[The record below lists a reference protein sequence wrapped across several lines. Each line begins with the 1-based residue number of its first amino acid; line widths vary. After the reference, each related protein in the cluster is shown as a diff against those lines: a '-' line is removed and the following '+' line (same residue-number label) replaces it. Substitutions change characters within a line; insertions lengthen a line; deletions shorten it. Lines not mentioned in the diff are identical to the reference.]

1 MKILKLLNSKY
12 LSILLLIFLTT
23 VTVNAEE
30 EPIDIW
36 NIDQNK
42 IEENSSSNN
51 LNNLETN
58 SSDTEISQPSIFELQ
73 SEKEIET
80 VQVSSD
86 LNSQEIKIIGLYDPE
101 DYDLKID
108 LWSNSNGDQL
118 KYLFSNIYK
127 MQLSKDAS
135 ELLNIIL
142 LTNAYN
148 PEQNITNEEFL
159 KIRSNWLIKNN
170 DRELIEEYLIKNQ
183 ILNLHPDLSKYLIDE
198 YLSEANIKKA
208 CELFLKNSEVIS
220 DDYLSKFNL
229 YCLINAGRAEEA
241 QLILDLKKE
250 LGFKDEYF
258 EKKLNYLFGYRK
270 DPEKTISEA
279 SILDF
284 HLAHRTNP
292 DFIFEPK
299 KNTDKKI
306 WKYLSA
312 SNLLYNVEEID
323 IAEEE
328 KISLIEKATH
338 DKNYSEKDLFSLYKR
353 FQFNINQLLNASETY
368 KSLSNIEAR
377 ALVYQR
383 SLLESDTEKKLEF
396 IKLLKDLFTKDG
408 YANAFDDELKEILE
422 KIEPNNVPSNF
433 TTFYSNN
440 LKEEKQELND
450 IKFNNDI
457 LHQSRLVNYF
467 NGDFAKSKVE
477 KDLDN
482 FLKKIKK
489 DKKYYLSKKDIML
502 IESIKSDGIEISK
515 KYEDLYEINESEMP
529 TDIQVMINNNEI
541 GSVVLRIIEVIGQDD
556 LNNLDEDTLYFV
568 ISALN
573 QLDIDYI
580 RNKILLKVLP
590 LKV

>member
-23 VTVNAEE
+23 VTVNAED

-58 SSDTEISQPSIFELQ
+58 SGDAEITQPSIFELQ
-73 SEKEIET
+73 TEKELEK

-86 LNSQEIKIIGLYDPE
+86 LNSQDIKIIGLYDPE

-108 LWSNSNGDQL
+108 LWSSSNGDQL
-118 KYLFSNIYK
+118 KYLFSNINK

-135 ELLNIIL
+135 ELLNIVL

-198 YLSEANIKKA
+198 YLSEANIEKA

-258 EKKLNYLFGYRK
+258 EKKLYYLFGYTK
-270 DPEKTISEA
+270 DPEQTISEA

-312 SNLLYNVEEID
+312 SNLLYNIEEID
-323 IAEEE
+323 TGEEE

-338 DKNYSEKDLFSLYKR
+338 DKNYPEKDLFSLYKR
-353 FQFNINQLLNASETY
+353 FQFNINQLLNASESY

-408 YANAFDDELKEILE
+408 YANAFDAELKEILE
-422 KIEPNNVPSNF
+422 KIEPNDVPSNF

>member
-1 MKILKLLNSKY
+1 MKILKLLNNKY
-12 LSILLLIFLTT
+12 LSILLLIFLSTFNA
-23 VTVNAEE
+23 NAEDK
-30 EPIDIW
+30 PIDIW
-36 NIDQNK
+36 NIDENE
-42 IEENSSSNN
+42 IEESSASNN
-51 LNNLETN
+51 QNNLETN
-58 SSDTEISQPSIFELQ
+58 NDDISQPSIFDLQ

-101 DYDLKID
+101 DYDLQINM
-108 LWSNSNGDQL
+108 WSNSNGDQL
-118 KYLFSNIYK
+118 KYLFTNINK

-135 ELLNIIL
+135 DLLNIVL
-142 LTNAYN
+142 LTNSYN
-148 PEQNITNEEFL
+148 PEINITNEEFL
-159 KIRSNWLIKNN
+159 NIRSNWLIKNK
-170 DRELIEEYLIKNQ
+170 DRELIEEYLVKNQ
-183 ILNLHPDLSKYLIDE
+183 ILNLHPDLSRYLVDQ
-198 YLSEANIKKA
+198 YLSEANIEKA
-208 CELFLKNSEVIS
+208 CELFLKNSEVIN
-220 DDYLSKFNL
+220 DEYLSKFNL
-229 YCLINAGRAEEA
+229 YCLINAGRSEEA

-250 LGFKDEYF
+250 LGFNDEYF
-258 EKKLNYLFGYRK
+258 EKKLNYLFGYTQ
-270 DPEKTISEA
+270 DPDPSISET

-292 DFIFEPK
+292 DFVFEPK
-299 KNTDKKI
+299 KNTDPQI

-312 SNLLYNVEEID
+312 SNLLFDIEEVD
-323 IAEEE
+323 IVEEE

-338 DKNYSEKDLFSLYKR
+338 DKNYSEKDLFALYKR
-353 FQFNINQLLNASETY
+353 FQFNINQLLNASESY

-377 ALVYQR
+377 ALIYQR
-383 SLLESDTEKKLEF
+383 SLIESDTEKKLEF
-396 IKLLKDLFTKDG
+396 LKLLKDLFIKDE
-408 YANAFDDELKEILE
+408 YSNAFDIELKQTLE
-422 KIEPNNVPSNF
+422 TIEPDDVPSNF
-433 TTFYSNN
+433 TTFYFDNIQEDSVE
-440 LKEEKQELND
+440 LKD
-450 IKFNNDI
+450 IKFNKDI

-467 NGDFAKSKVE
+467 NGDFAKSKIE

-489 DKKYYLSKKDIML
+489 DKKYILTKKDIML

-541 GSVVLRIIEVIGQDD
+541 GSTVLRIIEVIGQDNLTD
-556 LNNLDEDTLYFV
+556 LDEDTLYFI

>member
-1 MKILKLLNSKY
+1 MKILKLLNNKY
-12 LSILLLIFLTT
+12 LSILLLIFLSTFNA
-23 VTVNAEE
+23 NAEDK
-30 EPIDIW
+30 PIDIW
-36 NIDQNK
+36 NIDENE
-42 IEENSSSNN
+42 IEESSISNN
-51 LNNLETN
+51 QNNLETN
-58 SSDTEISQPSIFELQ
+58 NTEISQPSIFDLQ

-101 DYDLKID
+101 DYDLQINM
-108 LWSNSNGDQL
+108 WSNSNGDQL
-118 KYLFSNIYK
+118 KYLFTNINK

-135 ELLNIIL
+135 DLLNIVL
-142 LTNAYN
+142 LTNSYN
-148 PEQNITNEEFL
+148 PEINITNEEFL
-159 KIRSNWLIKNN
+159 NIRSNWLIKNK
-170 DRELIEEYLIKNQ
+170 DRELIEEYLVKNQ
-183 ILNLHPDLSKYLIDE
+183 ILNLHPDLSRYLVDQ
-198 YLSEANIKKA
+198 YLSEANIEKA
-208 CELFLKNSEVIS
+208 CELFLKNSEVIN
-220 DDYLSKFNL
+220 DEYLSKFNL
-229 YCLINAGRAEEA
+229 YCLINAGRSEEA

-250 LGFKDEYF
+250 LGFNDEYF
-258 EKKLNYLFGYRK
+258 EKKLNYLFGYTQ
-270 DPEKTISEA
+270 DPDPSISET

-292 DFIFEPK
+292 DFVFEPK
-299 KNTDKKI
+299 KNTDPQI

-312 SNLLYNVEEID
+312 SNLLFDIEEVD
-323 IAEEE
+323 IVEEE

-338 DKNYSEKDLFSLYKR
+338 DKNYSEKDLFALYKR
-353 FQFNINQLLNASETY
+353 FQFNINQLLNASESY

-377 ALVYQR
+377 ALIYQR
-383 SLLESDTEKKLEF
+383 SLIESDTEKKLEF
-396 IKLLKDLFTKDG
+396 LKLLKDLFIKDE
-408 YANAFDDELKEILE
+408 YSNAFDIELKQTLE
-422 KIEPNNVPSNF
+422 TIEPDDVPSNF
-433 TTFYSNN
+433 TTFYFDNIQEDSVE
-440 LKEEKQELND
+440 LKD
-450 IKFNNDI
+450 IKFNKDI

-467 NGDFAKSKVE
+467 NGDFAKSKIE

-489 DKKYYLSKKDIML
+489 DKKYVLSKKDIML

-515 KYEDLYEINESEMP
+515 KYEDLYEINKSEMP

-541 GSVVLRIIEVIGQDD
+541 GSTVLRIIEVIGQDNLTD
-556 LNNLDEDTLYFV
+556 LDEDTLYFI

>member
-12 LSILLLIFLTT
+12 LSILLLIFLIT
-23 VTVNAEE
+23 VTVNAEN

-51 LNNLETN
+51 LKNLETN
-58 SSDTEISQPSIFELQ
+58 SGDAEITQPSIFELQ

-108 LWSNSNGDQL
+108 LWLNSNGDQL
-118 KYLFSNIYK
+118 KYLFSNINK

-135 ELLNIIL
+135 ELLNVIL

-183 ILNLHPDLSKYLIDE
+183 ILNLHTDLSKYLIDE
-198 YLSEANIKKA
+198 YLSEANIEKA

-258 EKKLNYLFGYRK
+258 EKKLNYLFGYTK
-270 DPEKTISEA
+270 DPEPTISEA

-312 SNLLYNVEEID
+312 SNLLYNIEEID

-353 FQFNINQLLNASETY
+353 FQFNINQLLNASESY

-408 YANAFDDELKEILE
+408 YSNAFDAELKEMLE
-422 KIEPNNVPSNF
+422 KIEPNDVPSNF

-515 KYEDLYEINESEMP
+515 KYEDLYEINESEIP
-529 TDIQVMINNNEI
+529 TDIQVMINNNES

>member
-23 VTVNAEE
+23 VTVNAED

-58 SSDTEISQPSIFELQ
+58 SGDAEITQPSIFELQ
-73 SEKEIET
+73 SEKELET

-118 KYLFSNIYK
+118 KYLFSNINK

-135 ELLNIIL
+135 ELLNIVL

-170 DRELIEEYLIKNQ
+170 DRELIKEYLIKNQ

-198 YLSEANIKKA
+198 YLSEANIEKA

-258 EKKLNYLFGYRK
+258 EKKLNYLFGYIK
-270 DPEKTISEA
+270 DPEPTISET

-312 SNLLYNVEEID
+312 SNLLYNIEEID

-353 FQFNINQLLNASETY
+353 FQFNINQLLNASESY

-408 YANAFDDELKEILE
+408 YTNAFDDELKEILE
-422 KIEPNNVPSNF
+422 KIEPNDVPSNF

>member
-23 VTVNAEE
+23 VTVNAED

-58 SSDTEISQPSIFELQ
+58 SGDAEITQPSIFELQ

-118 KYLFSNIYK
+118 KYLFSNINK

-198 YLSEANIKKA
+198 YLSEANIEKA

-258 EKKLNYLFGYRK
+258 EKKLNYLFGYIK
-270 DPEKTISEA
+270 DPEPTISEA

-312 SNLLYNVEEID
+312 SNLLYNIEEID

-338 DKNYSEKDLFSLYKR
+338 DKNYPEKDLFSLYKR
-353 FQFNINQLLNASETY
+353 FQFNINQLLNASESY
-368 KSLSNIEAR
+368 KSLSNIQAR

-408 YANAFDDELKEILE
+408 YSNAFDAELKEMLE
-422 KIEPNNVPSNF
+422 KIEPNDVPSNF

>member
-58 SSDTEISQPSIFELQ
+58 SGDAEITQPSIFELQ
-73 SEKEIET
+73 SEKELET

-118 KYLFSNIYK
+118 KYLFSNINK

-198 YLSEANIKKA
+198 YLSEANIEKA

-258 EKKLNYLFGYRK
+258 EKKLNYLFGYAK
-270 DPEKTISEA
+270 DPEQAISEA

-312 SNLLYNVEEID
+312 SNLLYNIEEID

-338 DKNYSEKDLFSLYKR
+338 DKNYPEKDLFSLYKR
-353 FQFNINQLLNASETY
+353 FQFNINQLLNASESY
-368 KSLSNIEAR
+368 KSLSNIQAR

-408 YANAFDDELKEILE
+408 YSNAFDAELKEMLE
-422 KIEPNNVPSNF
+422 KIEPNDVPSNF

>member
-23 VTVNAEE
+23 VTVNAED

-58 SSDTEISQPSIFELQ
+58 SSDAEITQPSIFELQ

-118 KYLFSNIYK
+118 KYLFSNINK

-198 YLSEANIKKA
+198 YLSEANIEKA

-258 EKKLNYLFGYRK
+258 EKKLNYLFGYIK
-270 DPEKTISEA
+270 DPEPTISEA

-338 DKNYSEKDLFSLYKR
+338 DKNYPEKDLFSLYKR

-422 KIEPNNVPSNF
+422 KIEPNDVPSNF

>member
-42 IEENSSSNN
+42 IGENSSSNN

-58 SSDTEISQPSIFELQ
+58 SSDTEVAQPSIFELQ

-118 KYLFSNIYK
+118 KYLFSNINK

-135 ELLNIIL
+135 ELLNIVL

-183 ILNLHPDLSKYLIDE
+183 ILNLHPDLSRYLIDE
-198 YLSEANIKKA
+198 YLSEANIDKA

-258 EKKLNYLFGYRK
+258 EKKLNYLFGYAK
-270 DPEKTISEA
+270 DPEQAISEA

-312 SNLLYNVEEID
+312 SNLLYNIEEID

-353 FQFNINQLLNASETY
+353 FQFNINQLLNASESY

-408 YANAFDDELKEILE
+408 YSNAFDAELKEMLE
-422 KIEPNNVPSNF
+422 KIEPNDVPSNF

-440 LKEEKQELND
+440 LKEENQELND

>member
-1 MKILKLLNSKY
+1 MKILKLLNNKY
-12 LSILLLIFLTT
+12 LSILLLIFLSTFNA
-23 VTVNAEE
+23 NAEDK
-30 EPIDIW
+30 PIDIW
-36 NIDQNK
+36 NIDENE
-42 IEENSSSNN
+42 IEESSISNN
-51 LNNLETN
+51 QNNLETN
-58 SSDTEISQPSIFELQ
+58 NTEISQPSIFDLQ

-101 DYDLKID
+101 DYNLQINM
-108 LWSNSNGDQL
+108 WSNSNGDQL
-118 KYLFSNIYK
+118 KYLFTNINK

-135 ELLNIIL
+135 DLLNIVL
-142 LTNAYN
+142 LTNSYN
-148 PEQNITNEEFL
+148 PEINITNEEFL
-159 KIRSNWLIKNN
+159 NIRSNWLIKNK
-170 DRELIEEYLIKNQ
+170 DRELIEEYLVKNQ
-183 ILNLHPDLSKYLIDE
+183 ILNLHPDLSRYLVDQ
-198 YLSEANIKKA
+198 YLSEANIEKA
-208 CELFLKNSEVIS
+208 CELFLKNSEVIN
-220 DDYLSKFNL
+220 DEYLSKFNL
-229 YCLINAGRAEEA
+229 YCLINAGRSEEA

-250 LGFKDEYF
+250 LGFNDEYF
-258 EKKLNYLFGYRK
+258 EKKLNYLFGYTQ
-270 DPEKTISEA
+270 DPDPSISET

-292 DFIFEPK
+292 DFVFEPK
-299 KNTDKKI
+299 KNTDPQI

-312 SNLLYNVEEID
+312 SNLLFDIEEVD
-323 IAEEE
+323 IVEEE

-338 DKNYSEKDLFSLYKR
+338 DKNYSEKDLFALYKR
-353 FQFNINQLLNASETY
+353 FQFNINQLLNASESY

-377 ALVYQR
+377 ALIYQR
-383 SLLESDTEKKLEF
+383 SLIESDTEKKLEF
-396 IKLLKDLFTKDG
+396 LKLLKDLFIKDK
-408 YANAFDDELKEILE
+408 YSNAFDIELKQALE
-422 KIEPNNVPSNF
+422 TIEPDNVPSNF
-433 TTFYSNN
+433 TTFYFDNIQEESVE
-440 LKEEKQELND
+440 LKD
-450 IKFNNDI
+450 IKFNKDI

-467 NGDFAKSKVE
+467 NGDFAKSKIE

-489 DKKYYLSKKDIML
+489 DKKYVLSKKDIML

-515 KYEDLYEINESEMP
+515 KYEDLYKINESEMP

-541 GSVVLRIIEVIGQDD
+541 GSTVLRIIEVIGQDNLTD
-556 LNNLDEDTLYFV
+556 LDEDTLYFI

>member
-1 MKILKLLNSKY
+1 MKILKLLNNKY
-12 LSILLLIFLTT
+12 LSILLLIFITT

-42 IEENSSSNN
+42 IEENSSNNN

-58 SSDTEISQPSIFELQ
+58 SGDAEITQPSIFELQ

-118 KYLFSNIYK
+118 KYLFSNINK

-183 ILNLHPDLSKYLIDE
+183 ILNLHPELSKYLIDE
-198 YLSEANIKKA
+198 YLSEANIEKA

-258 EKKLNYLFGYRK
+258 EKKLNYLFGYTK
-270 DPEKTISEA
+270 DPEQEISEA

-312 SNLLYNVEEID
+312 SNLLYNIEEID

-338 DKNYSEKDLFSLYKR
+338 DKNYPEKDLFSLYKR
-353 FQFNINQLLNASETY
+353 FQFNINQLLNASESY
-368 KSLSNIEAR
+368 KSLSNIQAR

-422 KIEPNNVPSNF
+422 KIEPNDVPSNF

-477 KDLDN
+477 KNLDN

>member
-1 MKILKLLNSKY
+1 MKILKLLNRKY
-12 LSILLLIFLTT
+12 LSILLLIFLTP
-23 VTVNAEE
+23 VTVNAEN

-51 LNNLETN
+51 PNNLETN
-58 SSDTEISQPSIFELQ
+58 SGDAEITQRSIFELQ
-73 SEKEIET
+73 SEKEIEV

-118 KYLFSNIYK
+118 KYLFSNINK

-198 YLSEANIKKA
+198 YLSEANIEKA

-229 YCLINAGRAEEA
+229 YCLINADRAEEA

-250 LGFKDEYF
+250 LGFKDDYF
-258 EKKLNYLFGYRK
+258 EKKLNYLFGYTK
-270 DPEKTISEA
+270 DPEPTISEA

-292 DFIFEPK
+292 DFIYEPK

-312 SNLLYNVEEID
+312 SNLLYNIEEID

-338 DKNYSEKDLFSLYKR
+338 DKNYPEKDLFSLYKR
-353 FQFNINQLLNASETY
+353 FQFNINQLLNASESY

-396 IKLLKDLFTKDG
+396 IILLKNLFTKDG
-408 YANAFDDELKEILE
+408 YSNAFDTKLKEILE
-422 KIEPNNVPSNF
+422 KIEPNDVPSNF

-529 TDIQVMINNNEI
+529 SDIQVMINNNEI

>member
-23 VTVNAEE
+23 VTVNAEN

-58 SSDTEISQPSIFELQ
+58 SGDAEITQPSIFELQ

-118 KYLFSNIYK
+118 KYLFSNINK

-183 ILNLHPDLSKYLIDE
+183 ILNLHPDLSRYLIDE
-198 YLSEANIKKA
+198 YLSEANIDKA

-258 EKKLNYLFGYRK
+258 EKKLNYLFGYIK
-270 DPEKTISEA
+270 DPEPTISEA

-312 SNLLYNVEEID
+312 SNLLYNIEEID

-338 DKNYSEKDLFSLYKR
+338 DKNYPEKDLFSLYKR
-353 FQFNINQLLNASETY
+353 FQFNINQLLNASESY
-368 KSLSNIEAR
+368 KSLSNIQAR

>member
-1 MKILKLLNSKY
+1 MKILKLLNNKY
-12 LSILLLIFLTT
+12 LSILLLIFLSTFNA
-23 VTVNAEE
+23 NAEDK
-30 EPIDIW
+30 PIDIW
-36 NIDQNK
+36 NIDENE
-42 IEENSSSNN
+42 IEESSASNN
-51 LNNLETN
+51 QNNLETN
-58 SSDTEISQPSIFELQ
+58 NDDISQPSIFDLQ

-101 DYDLKID
+101 DYDLQINM
-108 LWSNSNGDQL
+108 WSNSNGDQL
-118 KYLFSNIYK
+118 KYLFTNINK

-135 ELLNIIL
+135 DLLNIVL
-142 LTNAYN
+142 LTNSYN
-148 PEQNITNEEFL
+148 PEINITNEEFL
-159 KIRSNWLIKNN
+159 NIRSNWLIKNK
-170 DRELIEEYLIKNQ
+170 DRELIEEYLVKNQ
-183 ILNLHPDLSKYLIDE
+183 ILNLHPDLSRYLVDQ
-198 YLSEANIKKA
+198 YLSEANIEKA
-208 CELFLKNSEVIS
+208 CELFLKNSEVIN
-220 DDYLSKFNL
+220 DEYLSKFNL
-229 YCLINAGRAEEA
+229 YCLINAGRSEEA

-250 LGFKDEYF
+250 LGFNDEYF
-258 EKKLNYLFGYRK
+258 EKKLNYLFGYTQ
-270 DPEKTISEA
+270 DPDPSISET

-292 DFIFEPK
+292 DFVFEPK
-299 KNTDKKI
+299 KNTDPQI

-312 SNLLYNVEEID
+312 SNLLFNIEEVD
-323 IAEEE
+323 IVEEE

-338 DKNYSEKDLFSLYKR
+338 DKNYSEKDLFALYKR
-353 FQFNINQLLNASETY
+353 FQFNINQLLNASESY

-377 ALVYQR
+377 ALIYQR
-383 SLLESDTEKKLEF
+383 SLIESDTEKKLEF
-396 IKLLKDLFTKDG
+396 LKLLKDLFIKDE
-408 YANAFDDELKEILE
+408 YSNAFDIELKQTLE
-422 KIEPNNVPSNF
+422 TIEPDDVPSNY
-433 TTFYSNN
+433 TTFYFDNIQEDSIE
-440 LKEEKQELND
+440 LKD
-450 IKFNNDI
+450 IKFNKDI

-467 NGDFAKSKVE
+467 NGDFAKSKIE

-489 DKKYYLSKKDIML
+489 DKKYVLSKKDIML

-541 GSVVLRIIEVIGQDD
+541 GSTVLRIIEVIGQDNLTD
-556 LNNLDEDTLYFV
+556 LDEDTLYFI